1 MYICICFIKCNLK
14 KSHLD
19 VKSVRTKALAQ
30 KYTACCGPV
39 GSVSTSYLS
48 VNKSINI
55 CVRSRVD
62 AGMLCHLRSSWFHRE
77 KMESLMLF
85 P

>member
-19 VKSVRTKALAQ
+19 VKFVRTKALAQ
-30 KYTACCGPV
+30 KYTACHGPV
-39 GSVSTSYLS
+39 GSASTSYLT

-55 CVRSRVD
+55 CVISRED
-62 AGMLCHLRSSWFHRE
+62 AGMLCHLKSPWFQRE
-77 KMESLMLF
+77 KMERLMVF